1 MMESPNSGTGILPVR
16 SSSLRQNARAAKNT
30 LFCLSILLIGFLATA
45 AMDPPAQ
52 PITLSPEQAAKEGR
66 ALVDEMLSLQP
77 EANAV
82 TGIMAIRKDR
92 SYTEIAIRFQTIVT
106 PTNLVSLY
114 QATQSNKVQNITI
127 VHAPGQPNLYY
138 SGPNPFIPGGSVK
151 NSGNSLPAS
160 LSGGAIFAPF
170 AGSDFS
176 IADLGLEFLQWPD
189 QKLLQ
194 KDMKRSRSC
203 RLLEST
209 NPHPIPG
216 GYAKVKSWVDDES
229 HGILLAQAFDANG
242 NEIKKFIPE
251 DFSKVGGQWQLEK
264 MQISNAQTGSTTTV
278 KFNLAK

>member
-1 MMESPNSGTGILPVR
+1 MMQRLFHF
-16 SSSLRQNARAAKNT
+16 SLLLSA
-30 LFCLSILLIGFLATA
+30 LFAVA
-45 AMDPPAQ
+45 AMDPPSQ
-52 PITLSPEQAAKEGR
+52 PITLSPAQATKEGR
-66 ALVDEMLSLQP
+66 ELVNQMLSMQP

-82 TGIMAIRKDR
+82 TGIMAIRKDGPHK

-106 PTNLVSLY
+106 STNLVSLY

-127 VHAPGQPNLYY
+127 VHAPGQPNIYY

-151 NSGNSLPAS
+151 SSGDSQPAS

-176 IADLGLEFLQWPD
+176 IADLGLEFLHWPD

-209 NPHPIPG
+209 NPHPTPG
-216 GYAKVKSWVDDES
+216 GYAKVTSWVDDES
-229 HGILLAQAFDANG
+229 HGILLAQAFDTNG

-264 MQISNAQTGSTTTV
+264 MQISNSQTGSTTTV
-278 KFNLAK
+278 TFKLK